1 MFEEPRLSRHVAS
14 VLWYLDGMEL
24 YARVNILD
32 GRAVRL
38 PYGDVNDAIAL
49 DDDPVNRAKGW
60 VAKGADRLHIV
71 DLDAA
76 AFGNYKNRGLIE
88 DIITAVDVPVQV
100 GGGVRSQME
109 VERVLGM
116 GAWRV
121 VIGTLAII
129 DQVQFWELNRQH
141 PHRIVVSLDVGPDL
155 EISIKGWTEQ
165 TGLYLEETLINLS
178 SGGAAGFMI
187 SEVGRDALVDPPNFD
202 ALKLAVALVDEPV
215 VAAGGVRD
223 LEDIATL
230 VNLTENGHKL
240 AGLVVGREV
249 TAGRFSVEE
258 AATQLAAAGHVH
270 GPWSRADLDLAL
282 ARYRASAPD
291 PIDADSATVF
301 VHWLASGG

>member
-1 MFEEPRLSRHVAS
+1 
-14 VLWYLDGMEL
+14 MEL

-49 DDDPVNRAKGW
+49 DDDPVNRARGW
-60 VAKGADRLHIV
+60 VAKGADRLHVV

-76 AFGNYKNRGLIE
+76 AYGDYKNRELIE

-129 DQVQFWELNRQH
+129 DQVLFWELNRQH
-141 PHRIVVSLDVGPDL
+141 PHRIVVSLDVRPDL

-165 TGLYLEETLINLS
+165 TGMYLEETLINLS
-178 SGGAAGFMI
+178 AGGAAGFMI
-187 SEVGRDALVDPPNFD
+187 SEVGRDALVEPPNLE

-215 VAAGGVRD
+215 IAAGGVRD

-230 VNLTENGHKL
+230 VDLTENGHKL

-249 TAGRFSVEE
+249 TAGRFTIED
-258 AATQLAAAGHVH
+258 AANELAAAGHVH
-270 GPWSRADLDLAL
+270 GPWTRSELDLAL
-282 ARYRASAPD
+282 ARYRDSAPD
-291 PIDADSATVF
+291 PADADSASVF
-301 VHWLASGG
+301 VQWLAAGG